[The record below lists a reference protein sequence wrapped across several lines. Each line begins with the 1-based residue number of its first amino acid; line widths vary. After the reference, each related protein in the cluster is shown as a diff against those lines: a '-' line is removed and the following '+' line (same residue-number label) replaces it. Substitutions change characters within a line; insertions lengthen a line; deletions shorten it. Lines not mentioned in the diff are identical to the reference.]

1 MELSNEI
8 KDLANALSQAQ
19 SEMLG
24 ALKDSN
30 NPFYKS
36 SYADLESCIEA
47 SRPSLTK
54 FNLSVS
60 QTLDT
65 TSEGYFLVTYL
76 LHSSGQFIKSR
87 LKLYMEKPDMQKLG
101 SAITYA
107 RRYAYA
113 AIIGLHQTDDDGESM
128 YDRKPKPKEDD
139 PEEETPKDR
148 LIKAHAKNNWSTA
161 EIQDAK
167 TRIIKG
173 GKYANANFAK
183 LSKEEQNEIISF
195 FDRYQPTQVL

>member
-8 KDLANALSQAQ
+8 KDLAKALSQAQ
-19 SEMLG
+19 SEMSG
-24 ALKDSN
+24 ALKDAK

-47 SRPSLTK
+47 SRPTLTK
-54 FNLSVS
+54 YNLSVS
-60 QTLDT
+60 QTVDS
-65 TSEGYFLVTYL
+65 TSDDYFLVTYL

-113 AIIGLHQTDDDGESM
+113 AIIGLHQTDDDAEIL
-128 YDRKPKPKEDD
+128 YARKPILKEEASIDLL
-139 PEEETPKDR
+139 K
-148 LIKAHAKNNWSTA
+148 KAIAKNKWSN
-161 EIQDAK
+161 EQVKDAK
-167 TRIIKG
+167 TRIIKD
-173 GKYANANFAK
+173 GKYATSDFNK
-183 LSKEEQNEIISF
+183 LTKEEQNEIISF
-195 FDRYQPTQVL
+195 FDLYEPSQVL